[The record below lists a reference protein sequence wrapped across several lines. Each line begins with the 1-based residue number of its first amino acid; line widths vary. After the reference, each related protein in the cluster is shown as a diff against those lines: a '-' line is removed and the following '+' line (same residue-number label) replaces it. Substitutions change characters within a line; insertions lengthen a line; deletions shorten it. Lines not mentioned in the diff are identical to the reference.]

1 MTNTGEQDRPLL
13 AILRQADPA
22 VLGALRA
29 DTDHSVAEV
38 DRANRQP
45 EGVPTPSPDWA
56 SSKTAGSSDRETHAW
71 SIIGLER
78 AAGD

>member
-1 MTNTGEQDRPLL
+1 MTIGVVILTMGTRPHELSRAIDSVL
-13 AILRQADPA
+13 AQRD
-22 VLGALRA
+22 
-29 DTDHSVAEV
+29 V
-38 DRANRQP
+38 DLDVVVVGNGWQP